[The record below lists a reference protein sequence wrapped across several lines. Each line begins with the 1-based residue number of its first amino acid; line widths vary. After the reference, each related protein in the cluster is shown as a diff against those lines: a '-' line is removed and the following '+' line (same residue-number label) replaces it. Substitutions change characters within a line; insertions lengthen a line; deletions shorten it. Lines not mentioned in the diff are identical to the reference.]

1 MLIEQISNKLIGKNL
16 EFNLK
21 DIHYYGKVIEVNK
34 SELFPIT
41 ILQEDGTEIDFA
53 NTSLEYITI
62 VNNILET
69 E

>member
-21 DIHYYGKVIEVNK
+21 DIHYYGKVIEINK

-41 ILQEDGTEIDFA
+41 LLQEDGSEIDF
-53 NTSLEYITI
+53 TRILLENITI